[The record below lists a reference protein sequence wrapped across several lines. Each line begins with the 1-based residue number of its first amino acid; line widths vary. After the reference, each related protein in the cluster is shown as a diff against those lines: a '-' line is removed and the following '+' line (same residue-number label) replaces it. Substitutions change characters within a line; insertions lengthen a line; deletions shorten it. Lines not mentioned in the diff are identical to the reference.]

1 MTTPPRTHVRLNDPG
16 DLVAA
21 VPHLLGF
28 HPADSLVVVA
38 VRAADGMLARL
49 GLCLRADLPA
59 EEHQRDLAQL
69 LISPLAQ
76 SQASGAVL
84 VLVGGGGADPPE
96 LLPHRA
102 LVWAVGEALAA
113 AGITLLHAVWTAET
127 GGGAQW
133 WCYDEPECCGDV
145 PDPGCSALAAA
156 TTAAGVVT
164 FASRAELAAL
174 LASDDDGALRRRS
187 EQLSSAAAAAES
199 DCGLDGV
206 AAQRDFLVVREAVR
220 EIQAGRL
227 VLDDN
232 LVVRLAIA
240 LSDHRVRDACLATAI
255 GEQAA
260 AAEQLW
266 LALTKATPAPER
278 AEPATLLAFAAYLR
292 GDGALAGMA
301 LEHAEQAHPGHRLAG
316 LLRRALDAGLSPPRL
331 SVLVTDA
338 AADAAQLLGDGKP
351 E

>member
-1 MTTPPRTHVRLNDPG
+1 
-16 DLVAA
+16 
-21 VPHLLGF
+21 
-28 HPADSLVVVA
+28 
-38 VRAADGMLARL
+38 
-49 GLCLRADLPA
+49 
-59 EEHQRDLAQL
+59 
-69 LISPLAQ
+69 
-76 SQASGAVL
+76 
-84 VLVGGGGADPPE
+84 VG
-96 LLPHRA
+96 R
-102 LVWAVGEALAA
+102 GEALAA
-113 AGITLLHAVWTAET
+113 AGITLLHAVWTADT
-127 GGGAQW
+127 GGGARW
-133 WCYDEPECCGDV
+133 WCYDELECCGDV

-174 LASDDDGALRRRS
+174 LAPDDDGALRRRS

-206 AAQRDFLVVREAVR
+206 AAQRDFLAVREAVR
-220 EIQAGRL
+220 DIQAGRL
-227 VLDDN
+227 ALDDN

-266 LALTKATPAPER
+266 LALTKATPPPER

-301 LEHAEQAHPGHRLAG
+301 LEHAEHAHPGHRLAG

-338 AADAAQLLGDGKP
+338 AADAAQLLGDGAP